1 MKQRKLP
8 AVFMRGGTSNAVVFN
23 QNDLPSDRALWDEIF
38 LAAIGSPDP
47 NGRQLDGMGGGVSSL
62 SKVCVVGP
70 STRPDAD
77 IDYTF
82 AQVQVKEAKV
92 DYGANCGNMSSAM
105 GPFAVD
111 EGLVKVSGSE
121 ALVRIHNTNT
131 KKIIHALF
139 SMDDG
144 LAAVD
149 GDLAIP
155 GVSGTGSPVKLE
167 FRDPGGATTGKLL
180 PTGNVVD
187 TLEVPGIGKI
197 RASMIDAA
205 NATVWIHAQDI
216 GLTGIELPEALESN
230 AAVMQKLSAI
240 RIAASVAM
248 GITPNAD
255 EAAKKKSVPFIGFV
269 SPPQDAKLLS
279 GASISASAVDVTGRV
294 ISNGQ
299 PHRAL
304 PLTVTLC
311 MGVAARIEGSV
322 VNAVLRKGGDAE
334 APVRIGMPSGVLTV
348 AATVRQHNGLW
359 IAEQGAFYRT
369 QRRMF
374 EGQVLVRASAVQG
387 LVAATGQQQP
397 AGKTANGK
405 RKAA

>member
-1 MKQRKLP
+1 MKQFKLP
-8 AVFMRGGTSNAVVFN
+8 AVFMRGGTSNAVVFK
-23 QNDLPSDRALWDEIF
+23 QQDLPQDRVLWDEIF

-70 STRPDAD
+70 PTRPDAD

-111 EGLVKVSGSE
+111 EGLVKMSGRE

-139 SMDDG
+139 SLDDG

-167 FRDPGGATTGKLL
+167 FRDPGGASTGKLL
-180 PTGNVVD
+180 PTGHAID
-187 TLEVPGIGKI
+187 TLDVPGVGKI
-197 RASMIDAA
+197 RASMVDAA
-205 NATVWIHAQDI
+205 NATVWLNAADL
-216 GLTGIELPEALESN
+216 GLTGTELPEPLEAN
-230 AAVMQKLSAI
+230 AAMMQKLSAI

-248 GITPNAD
+248 GITANAE
-255 EAAKKKSVPFIGFV
+255 EAAKNKSIPFIGFV
-269 SPPQDAKLLS
+269 SAPQDAKLLS
-279 GASISASAVDVTGRV
+279 GETISAADIDLTGRV

-304 PLTVTLC
+304 PLTVSLC
-311 MGVAARIEGSV
+311 MAVAARIEGSV
-322 VNAVLRKGGDAE
+322 VNAALRKGTATDA
-334 APVRIGMPSGVLTV
+334 PIRIGMPSGILTV
-348 AATVRQHNGLW
+348 AATVKHQDDHW
-359 IAEQGAFYRT
+359 HAEQGAFYRT

-374 EGQVLVRASAVQG
+374 EGQVVMRASRVPG
-387 LVAATGQQQP
+387 MI
-397 AGKTANGK
+397 AGNH
-405 RKAA
+405 KAE

>member
-1 MKQRKLP
+1 
-8 AVFMRGGTSNAVVFN
+8 MRGGTSNAVVFN
-23 QNDLPSDRALWDEIF
+23 QKDLPQDRALWDEIF

-105 GPFAVD
+105 GPFALD
-111 EGLVKVSGSE
+111 EGMVKVSGRE

-139 SMDDG
+139 SVDDG

-187 TLEVPGIGKI
+187 TLDVPGIGKI
-197 RASMIDAA
+197 RVSMVDAA
-205 NATVWIHAQDI
+205 NATVWVKAADI
-216 GLTGIELPEALESN
+216 GLSGIELPEPLEAN
-230 AAVMQKLSAI
+230 TVAMQKLSAI

-248 GITPNAD
+248 GIAPNVE
-255 EAAKKKSVPFIGFV
+255 EAAKRKSVPFIGFV
-269 SPPQDAKLLS
+269 SAPQDAKLLS
-279 GASISASAVDVTGRV
+279 GETIKADEIDLTGRV

-304 PLTVTLC
+304 PLTVSLC
-311 MGVAARIEGSV
+311 MAVASRIEGSV
-322 VNAVLRKGGDAE
+322 VSEVLRKGTDAE
-334 APVRIGMPSGVLTV
+334 APIRIGMPSGILTV
-348 AATVRQHNGLW
+348 AATVRQKDSDWH
-359 IAEQGAFYRT
+359 ADQGAFYRT

-374 EGQVLVRASAVQG
+374 EGQVLVRASGVPG
-387 LVAATGQQQP
+387 LSAAGS
-397 AGKTANGK
+397 
-405 RKAA
+405 RKLS

>member
-1 MKQRKLP
+1 MKQLKLP

-23 QNDLPSDRALWDEIF
+23 QKDLPQDRALWDEIF
-38 LAAIGSPDP
+38 LAVIGSPDP

-105 GPFAVD
+105 GPFALD
-111 EGLVKVSGSE
+111 EGMVKVSGRE

-139 SMDDG
+139 SVDDG

-187 TLEVPGIGKI
+187 TLDVPGIGKI
-197 RASMIDAA
+197 RVSMVDAA
-205 NATVWIHAQDI
+205 NATVWVKAADI
-216 GLTGIELPEALESN
+216 GLSGIELPEPLEAN
-230 AAVMQKLSAI
+230 TVAMQKLSAI

-248 GITPNAD
+248 GIAPNVE
-255 EAAKKKSVPFIGFV
+255 EAAKQKSVPFIGFV
-269 SPPQDAKLLS
+269 SAPQDAKLLS
-279 GASISASAVDVTGRV
+279 GETIKADEIDLTGRV

-304 PLTVTLC
+304 PLTVSLC
-311 MGVAARIEGSV
+311 MAVASRIEGSV
-322 VNAVLRKGGDAE
+322 VSEVLRKGTDAE
-334 APVRIGMPSGVLTV
+334 APIRIGMPSGILTV
-348 AATVRQHNGLW
+348 AATVRQTDSGWH
-359 IAEQGAFYRT
+359 AEQGAFYRT

-374 EGQVLVRASAVQG
+374 EGQVLVRASRVPGVIAS
-387 LVAATGQQQP
+387 
-397 AGKTANGK
+397 GKQ
-405 RKAA
+405 KAA

>member
-1 MKQRKLP
+1 MKQLKLP

-23 QNDLPSDRALWDEIF
+23 QKDLPQDRALWDEIF

-47 NGRQLDGMGGGVSSL
+47 TGRQLDGMGGGVSSL

-105 GPFAVD
+105 GPFALD
-111 EGLVKVSGSE
+111 EGMVKVSGRE

-139 SMDDG
+139 SVDDG

-187 TLEVPGIGKI
+187 TLDVPGIGKI
-197 RASMIDAA
+197 RVSMVDAA
-205 NATVWIHAQDI
+205 NATVWVKAADI
-216 GLTGIELPEALESN
+216 GLTGIELPEPLEAN
-230 AAVMQKLSAI
+230 TVAMQKLSAI

-248 GITPNAD
+248 GIAPNVE
-255 EAAKKKSVPFIGFV
+255 EAAKQKSVPFIGFV
-269 SPPQDAKLLS
+269 SAPQDAKLLS
-279 GASISASAVDVTGRV
+279 GETIKADEIDLTGRV

-304 PLTVTLC
+304 PLTVSLC
-311 MGVAARIEGSV
+311 MAVASRIEGSV
-322 VNAVLRKGGDAE
+322 VSEVLRKGTDAE
-334 APVRIGMPSGVLTV
+334 APIRIGMPSGILTV
-348 AATVRQHNGLW
+348 AATVRQKDSDWH
-359 IAEQGAFYRT
+359 AEQGAFYRT

-374 EGQVLVRASAVQG
+374 EGQVLVRASRVPGVIAS
-387 LVAATGQQQP
+387 
-397 AGKTANGK
+397 GKQ
-405 RKAA
+405 KAA